1 MKKIKLLTITLIIV
15 LVTMVA
21 FFGVYVQKQNRMEDK
36 VRDYSYSMDLK
47 GARNVTLKVS
57 QENKITIKDSNGD
70 EVADSEDL
78 TDEEIAQNGYTKE
91 EIPYNSEETLTVEN
105 YKKSKEILE
114 KRLKAMDVQNYTIK
128 LNEQTGDIILELTED
143 ENTDSII
150 SNIGTTGKF
159 EIVDTQTNEVLMNNE
174 DIKLANVMYG
184 TGSSTGTTSSG
195 TTVYLNIEFTKEG
208 KQKLEDISNKYIS
221 TETDT
226 TEESTTEDVTS
237 EDVTSEEET
246 TTEKTITMKI
256 DDEEIMSTSF
266 DEPIR
271 TGKLQLSVGAA
282 TTDQETLQNSI
293 AQASSM
299 ATVLDTGNLPLKY
312 EVDGNEYVLSDITE
326 NQLQIVQYALIGIV
340 AIGLIVL
347 IIRYKSNGL
356 LGAISYV
363 GLAALFVLIIRYTN
377 VVLSIEGI
385 FAIAITLLLNYIFV
399 NKLLAKLKQNEVKK
413 ENVKQSIKETYKEFF
428 IKIIPICIMVITFC
442 FIKWIPISSFGMV
455 MFWGIALIAIYHISV
470 TNSLL
475 KIKASK

>member
-1 MKKIKLLTITLIIV
+1 MKKLHK
-15 LVTMVA
+15 
-21 FFGVYVQKQNRMEDK
+21 
-36 VRDYSYSMDLK
+36 
-47 GARNVTLKVS
+47 
-57 QENKITIKDSNGD
+57 
-70 EVADSEDL
+70 
-78 TDEEIAQNGYTKE
+78 NGYTKE

-150 SNIGTTGKF
+150 SNVGTAGKF
-159 EIVDTQTNEVLMNNE
+159 EIVDTQTNEVLMTNK

-184 TGSSTGTTSSG
+184 SGSSTGTTSSG

-208 KQKLEDISNKYIS
+208 KQKLEEISNKYIKS
-221 TETDT
+221 EDTGTDENT
-226 TEESTTEDVTS
+226 TENETS
-237 EDVTSEEET
+237 ENTTDET
-246 TTEKTITMKI
+246 TSEKTITMKI

-271 TGKLQLSVGAA
+271 TGKLQLSVGRA
-282 TTDQETLQNSI
+282 TTDQDTLQDSI
-293 AQASSM
+293 AKASSM

-312 EVDGNEYVLSDITE
+312 EVNGNEYVLSDITE

-385 FAIAITLLLNYIFV
+385 FAIAIILLLNYIFV

-413 ENVKQSIKETYKEFF
+413 ENVKQAIKETYKEFF

-455 MFWGIALIAIYHISV
+455 MFWGIALIAIYHISI

-475 KIKASK
+475 RIKASK

>member
-57 QENKITIKDSNGD
+57 QENKTIIKDSNGD

-159 EIVDTQTNEVLMNNE
+159 EIVDTQTNEVLMTNK

-184 TGSSTGTTSSG
+184 SGSSTGTTSSG

-208 KQKLEDISNKYIS
+208 KQKLEEISNKYIKS
-221 TETDT
+221 EDTGEDENT
-226 TEESTTEDVTS
+226 TENETS
-237 EDVTSEEET
+237 ENTTDET
-246 TTEKTITMKI
+246 TSEKTITMKI

-271 TGKLQLSVGAA
+271 TGKLQLSVGRA
-282 TTDQETLQNSI
+282 TTDQDTLQDSI
-293 AQASSM
+293 TQASSM

-312 EVDGNEYVLSDITE
+312 EVNGNEYVLSDITE

-385 FAIAITLLLNYIFV
+385 FAIAIILLLNYIFV

-413 ENVKQSIKETYKEFF
+413 ENVKQAIKETYKEFF

>member
-1 MKKIKLLTITLIIV
+1 MKKVKLLTITLIIV
-15 LVTMVA
+15 LVAMVA
-21 FFGVYVQKQNRMEDK
+21 FVGVYVQKQNRMEDK

-47 GARNVTLKVS
+47 GTRNVTLKVS
-57 QENKITIKDSNGD
+57 KENKTIIKDSNGN
-70 EVADSEDL
+70 EVADGEDL
-78 TDEEIAQNGYTKE
+78 TDEEISQNGYTKE
-91 EIPYNSEETLTVEN
+91 EIPYNSEEVLNVEN

-114 KRLKAMDVQNYTIK
+114 KRLEAMNVQNYVIK
-128 LNEQTGDIILELTED
+128 LNEQTGDIILELAED
-143 ENTDSII
+143 EKTDSII
-150 SNIGTTGKF
+150 SNVGTTGKF
-159 EIVDTQTNEVLMNNE
+159 EIVDTQTNEVLITNK

-184 TGSSTGTTSSG
+184 SGSSTGTTSSG

-208 KQKLEDISNKYIS
+208 KQKLEEISNKYIKS
-221 TETDT
+221 EDTGADENT
-226 TEESTTEDVTS
+226 TENETS
-237 EDVTSEEET
+237 ENTTDET
-246 TTEKTITMKI
+246 KNEKTITMKI

-271 TGKLQLSVGAA
+271 TGKLQLSVGRA
-282 TTDQETLQNSI
+282 TTDQDTLQDSI

-312 EVDGNEYVLSDITE
+312 EVDGNEYILSDITE
-326 NQLQIVQYALIGIV
+326 NELQIVQYALIGIV

-347 IIRYKSNGL
+347 IIRYKSTGL
-356 LGAISYV
+356 LGAISYI
-363 GLAALFVLIIRYTN
+363 GLVALFVLIIRYTN

-399 NKLLAKLKQNEVKK
+399 NKLLAKLKQSEVKK
-413 ENVKQSIKETYKEFF
+413 ENIKQAIKETYKEFF

-475 KIKASK
+475 RIKASK

>member
-1 MKKIKLLTITLIIV
+1 MKKVKLLTITLIIV
-15 LVTMVA
+15 LVAMVA
-21 FFGVYVQKQNRMEDK
+21 FVGVYVKKQNRMEDK

-47 GARNVTLKVS
+47 GTRNVTLKVS
-57 QENKITIKDSNGD
+57 KENKTTIKDSNGN
-70 EVADSEDL
+70 EVKNSENL
-78 TDEEIAQNGYTKE
+78 TDEEITQKGYTKE
-91 EIPYNSEETLTVEN
+91 ETPYNSEEALTVEN

-114 KRLKAMDVQNYTIK
+114 KRLEAMNVQNYVIK
-128 LNEQTGDIILELTED
+128 LNEQTGDIILELAED
-143 ENTDSII
+143 EKTDSII
-150 SNIGTTGKF
+150 SNVGTTGKF
-159 EIVDTQTNEVLMNNE
+159 EIVDTQTNEVLITNK

-184 TGSSTGTTSSG
+184 SGSSTGTTSSG

-208 KQKLEDISNKYIS
+208 KQKLEEISNKYIKS
-221 TETDT
+221 EDTGADENT
-226 TEESTTEDVTS
+226 TENETS
-237 EDVTSEEET
+237 ENTTDET
-246 TTEKTITMKI
+246 KNEKTITMKI

-271 TGKLQLSVGAA
+271 TGKLQLSVGRA
-282 TTDQETLQNSI
+282 TTDQDTLQDSI

-326 NQLQIVQYALIGIV
+326 NQLQIVQYAIIGIV

-363 GLAALFVLIIRYTN
+363 GLVALFVLIIRYTN

-399 NKLLAKLKQNEVKK
+399 NKLLAKLKQSEVKK
-413 ENVKQSIKETYKEFF
+413 ENIKQAIKETYKEFF

-475 KIKASK
+475 RIKASK

>member
-1 MKKIKLLTITLIIV
+1 MKKVKLLTITLIIV
-15 LVTMVA
+15 LVAMVA
-21 FFGVYVQKQNRMEDK
+21 FVGVYVKKQNRMEDK

-47 GARNVTLKVS
+47 GTRNVTLKVS
-57 QENKITIKDSNGD
+57 QENKTIIKDSNGD

-91 EIPYNSEETLTVEN
+91 EIPYNSEEALTVEN

-114 KRLKAMDVQNYTIK
+114 KRLKAMNVQNYVIK
-128 LNEQTGDIILELTED
+128 LNEQTGDIILELAED

-150 SNIGTTGKF
+150 SNVGTAGKF
-159 EIVDTQTNEVLMNNE
+159 EIVDTQTNEVLMTNK

-184 TGSSTGTTSSG
+184 SGSSTETTSSG

-208 KQKLEDISNKYIS
+208 KQKLEEISNKYIKS
-221 TETDT
+221 EDTGADENT
-226 TEESTTEDVTS
+226 TENETS
-237 EDVTSEEET
+237 ENTTDET
-246 TTEKTITMKI
+246 TSEKTITMKI

-271 TGKLQLSVGAA
+271 TGKLQLSVGRA
-282 TTDQETLQNSI
+282 TTDQDTLQDSI

-399 NKLLAKLKQNEVKK
+399 NKLLAKLKQSEVKK
-413 ENVKQSIKETYKEFF
+413 ENIKQAIKETYKEFF

-475 KIKASK
+475 RIKASK

>member
-1 MKKIKLLTITLIIV
+1 MKKVKLLTITLIIV
-15 LVTMVA
+15 LVAMVA

-47 GARNVTLKVS
+47 GTRNVTLKVS
-57 QENKITIKDSNGD
+57 QENKTIIKDSNGD

-91 EIPYNSEETLTVEN
+91 EIPYNSEEALTVEN

-114 KRLKAMDVQNYTIK
+114 KRLKAMNVQNYVIK
-128 LNEQTGDIILELTED
+128 LNEQTGDIILELAED

-150 SNIGTTGKF
+150 SNVGTAGKF
-159 EIVDTQTNEVLMNNE
+159 EIVDTQTNEVLMTNK

-184 TGSSTGTTSSG
+184 SGSSTGTTSSG

-208 KQKLEDISNKYIS
+208 KQKLEEISNKYIKS
-221 TETDT
+221 EDTGTDENT
-226 TEESTTEDVTS
+226 TENETS
-237 EDVTSEEET
+237 ENTTDET
-246 TTEKTITMKI
+246 TSEKTITMKI

-271 TGKLQLSVGAA
+271 TGKLQLSVGRA
-282 TTDQETLQNSI
+282 TTDQDTLQDSI
-293 AQASSM
+293 AKASSM

-312 EVDGNEYVLSDITE
+312 EVNGNEYVLSDITE

-385 FAIAITLLLNYIFV
+385 FAIAIILLLNYIFV

-413 ENVKQSIKETYKEFF
+413 ENVKQAIKETYKEFF

-455 MFWGIALIAIYHISV
+455 MFWGIALIAIYHISI

-475 KIKASK
+475 RIKASK

>member
-1 MKKIKLLTITLIIV
+1 MKKVKLLTITLIIV
-15 LVTMVA
+15 LVAMVA
-21 FFGVYVQKQNRMEDK
+21 FVGVYVQKQNRMEDK

-47 GARNVTLKVS
+47 GTRNVTLKVS
-57 QENKITIKDSNGD
+57 KENKTTIKDSNGN
-70 EVADSEDL
+70 EVKNSENL
-78 TDEEIAQNGYTKE
+78 TDEEITQKGYTKE
-91 EIPYNSEETLTVEN
+91 ETPYNSEEALTVEN

-114 KRLKAMDVQNYTIK
+114 KRLEAMNVQNYVIK
-128 LNEQTGDIILELTED
+128 LNEQTGDIILELAED
-143 ENTDSII
+143 EKTDSII
-150 SNIGTTGKF
+150 SNVGTTGKF
-159 EIVDTQTNEVLMNNE
+159 EIVDTQTNEVLITNK

-184 TGSSTGTTSSG
+184 SGSSTGTTSSG

-208 KQKLEDISNKYIS
+208 KQKLEEISNKYIKS
-221 TETDT
+221 EDTGADENT
-226 TEESTTEDVTS
+226 TENETS
-237 EDVTSEEET
+237 ENTTDET
-246 TTEKTITMKI
+246 KNEKTITMKI

-271 TGKLQLSVGAA
+271 TGKLQLSVGRA
-282 TTDQETLQNSI
+282 TTDQDTLQDSI

-326 NQLQIVQYALIGIV
+326 NQLQIVQYAIIGIV

-363 GLAALFVLIIRYTN
+363 GLVALFVLIIRYTN

-399 NKLLAKLKQNEVKK
+399 NKLLAKLKQSEVKK
-413 ENVKQSIKETYKEFF
+413 ENIKQAIKETYKEFF

-475 KIKASK
+475 RIKASK

>member
-1 MKKIKLLTITLIIV
+1 MKKVKLLTITLIIV
-15 LVTMVA
+15 LVAMVA
-21 FFGVYVQKQNRMEDK
+21 FVGVYVQKQNRMEDK

-47 GARNVTLKVS
+47 GTRNVTLKVS
-57 QENKITIKDSNGD
+57 KENKTTIKDSNGN
-70 EVADSEDL
+70 EVKNSENL
-78 TDEEIAQNGYTKE
+78 TDEEITQKGYTKE
-91 EIPYNSEETLTVEN
+91 ETPYNSEEALTVEN

-114 KRLKAMDVQNYTIK
+114 KRLEAMNVQNYVIK
-128 LNEQTGDIILELTED
+128 LNEQTGDIILELAED
-143 ENTDSII
+143 EKTDSII
-150 SNIGTTGKF
+150 SNVGTTGKF
-159 EIVDTQTNEVLMNNE
+159 EIVDTQTNEVLITNK

-184 TGSSTGTTSSG
+184 SGSSTGTTSSG

-208 KQKLEDISNKYIS
+208 KQKLEEISNKYIKS
-221 TETDT
+221 EDTGADENT
-226 TEESTTEDVTS
+226 TENETS
-237 EDVTSEEET
+237 ENTTDET
-246 TTEKTITMKI
+246 KNEKTITMKI

-271 TGKLQLSVGAA
+271 TGKLQLSVGRA
-282 TTDQETLQNSI
+282 TTDQDTLQDSI

-312 EVDGNEYVLSDITE
+312 EVNGNEYVLSDITE

-399 NKLLAKLKQNEVKK
+399 NKLLAKLKQSEVKK
-413 ENVKQSIKETYKEFF
+413 ENIKQAIKETYKEFF

-475 KIKASK
+475 RIKASK

>member
-1 MKKIKLLTITLIIV
+1 
-15 LVTMVA
+15 
-21 FFGVYVQKQNRMEDK
+21 
-36 VRDYSYSMDLK
+36 
-47 GARNVTLKVS
+47 
-57 QENKITIKDSNGD
+57 
-70 EVADSEDL
+70 
-78 TDEEIAQNGYTKE
+78 
-91 EIPYNSEETLTVEN
+91 
-105 YKKSKEILE
+105 
-114 KRLKAMDVQNYTIK
+114 
-128 LNEQTGDIILELTED
+128 
-143 ENTDSII
+143 
-150 SNIGTTGKF
+150 
-159 EIVDTQTNEVLMNNE
+159 
-174 DIKLANVMYG
+174 
-184 TGSSTGTTSSG
+184 
-195 TTVYLNIEFTKEG
+195 
-208 KQKLEDISNKYIS
+208 
-221 TETDT
+221 
-226 TEESTTEDVTS
+226 
-237 EDVTSEEET
+237 
-246 TTEKTITMKI
+246 MKI

-271 TGKLQLSVGAA
+271 TVKLQLSVGAA

-413 ENVKQSIKETYKEFF
+413 ENVKQAIKETYKEFF

>member
-1 MKKIKLLTITLIIV
+1 MKKVKLLTITLIIV
-15 LVTMVA
+15 LVAMVA
-21 FFGVYVQKQNRMEDK
+21 FVGVYVQKQNRMEDK

-47 GARNVTLKVS
+47 GTRNVTLKVS
-57 QENKITIKDSNGD
+57 QENKTIIKDSNGD

-91 EIPYNSEETLTVEN
+91 EIPYNSEEALTVEN

-114 KRLKAMDVQNYTIK
+114 KRLKAMNVQNYVIK
-128 LNEQTGDIILELTED
+128 LNEQTGDIILELAED

-150 SNIGTTGKF
+150 SNVGTAGKF
-159 EIVDTQTNEVLMNNE
+159 EIVDTQTNEVLMTNK

-184 TGSSTGTTSSG
+184 SGSSTGTTSSG

-208 KQKLEDISNKYIS
+208 KQKLEEISNKYIKS
-221 TETDT
+221 EDTGADENT
-226 TEESTTEDVTS
+226 TENETS
-237 EDVTSEEET
+237 ENTTDET
-246 TTEKTITMKI
+246 TSEKTITMKI

-271 TGKLQLSVGAA
+271 TGKLQLSVGRA
-282 TTDQETLQNSI
+282 TTDQDTLQDSI

-399 NKLLAKLKQNEVKK
+399 NKLLAKLKQSEVKK
-413 ENVKQSIKETYKEFF
+413 ENIKQAIKETYKEFF

-475 KIKASK
+475 RIKASK

>member
-1 MKKIKLLTITLIIV
+1 MKKVKLLTITLIIV
-15 LVTMVA
+15 LVAMVA
-21 FFGVYVQKQNRMEDK
+21 FVGVYVQKQNRMEDK

-47 GARNVTLKVS
+47 GTRNVTLKVS
-57 QENKITIKDSNGD
+57 QENKTIIKDSNGN
-70 EVADSEDL
+70 EVADGEDL
-78 TDEEIAQNGYTKE
+78 TDEEISQNGYTKE
-91 EIPYNSEETLTVEN
+91 EIPYNSEEVLNVEN

-114 KRLKAMDVQNYTIK
+114 KRLKAMNVQNYTIK
-128 LNEQTGDIILELTED
+128 VNEQTGDIILELTEN

-150 SNIGTTGKF
+150 SNIGTVGKF
-159 EIVDTQTNEVLMNNE
+159 EIVDTQTNEVLITNK

-184 TGSSTGTTSSG
+184 SGSSTGTTSSG

-208 KQKLEDISNKYIS
+208 KQKLEEISNKYIKS
-221 TETDT
+221 EDTGADENT
-226 TEESTTEDVTS
+226 TENETS
-237 EDVTSEEET
+237 ENTTDET
-246 TTEKTITMKI
+246 KNEKTITMKI

-271 TGKLQLSVGAA
+271 TGKLQLSVGRA
-282 TTDQETLQNSI
+282 TTDQDTLQDSI

-326 NQLQIVQYALIGIV
+326 NQLQIVQYAIIGIV

-363 GLAALFVLIIRYTN
+363 GLVALFVLIIRYTN

-399 NKLLAKLKQNEVKK
+399 NKLLAKLKQSEVKK
-413 ENVKQSIKETYKEFF
+413 ENIKQAIKETYKEFF

-475 KIKASK
+475 RIKASK

>member
-246 TTEKTITMKI
+246 TT
-256 DDEEIMSTSF
+256 
-266 DEPIR
+266 
-271 TGKLQLSVGAA
+271 
-282 TTDQETLQNSI
+282 
-293 AQASSM
+293 
-299 ATVLDTGNLPLKY
+299 
-312 EVDGNEYVLSDITE
+312 
-326 NQLQIVQYALIGIV
+326 
-340 AIGLIVL
+340 
-347 IIRYKSNGL
+347 
-356 LGAISYV
+356 
-363 GLAALFVLIIRYTN
+363 
-377 VVLSIEGI
+377 
-385 FAIAITLLLNYIFV
+385 
-399 NKLLAKLKQNEVKK
+399 
-413 ENVKQSIKETYKEFF
+413 
-428 IKIIPICIMVITFC
+428 
-442 FIKWIPISSFGMV
+442 
-455 MFWGIALIAIYHISV
+455 
-470 TNSLL
+470 
-475 KIKASK
+475 

>member
-1 MKKIKLLTITLIIV
+1 MKKVKLLTITLIIV
-15 LVTMVA
+15 LVAMVA

-47 GARNVTLKVS
+47 GTRNVTLKVS
-57 QENKITIKDSNGD
+57 QENKTIIKDSNGD

-91 EIPYNSEETLTVEN
+91 EIPYNSEEALTVEN

-114 KRLKAMDVQNYTIK
+114 KRLKAMNVQNYVIK
-128 LNEQTGDIILELTED
+128 LNEQTGDIILELAED

-150 SNIGTTGKF
+150 SNVGTAGKF
-159 EIVDTQTNEVLMNNE
+159 EIVDTQTNEVLMTNK

-184 TGSSTGTTSSG
+184 SGSSTGTTSSG

-208 KQKLEDISNKYIS
+208 KQKLEEISNKYIKS
-221 TETDT
+221 EDTGTDENT
-226 TEESTTEDVTS
+226 TENETS
-237 EDVTSEEET
+237 ENTTDET
-246 TTEKTITMKI
+246 TSEKTITMKI

-271 TGKLQLSVGAA
+271 TGKLQLSVGRA
-282 TTDQETLQNSI
+282 TTDQDTLQDSI
-293 AQASSM
+293 AKASSM

-312 EVDGNEYVLSDITE
+312 EVNGNEYVLSDITE

-385 FAIAITLLLNYIFV
+385 FAIAIILLLNYIFV

-413 ENVKQSIKETYKEFF
+413 ENVKQAIKETYKEFF

-475 KIKASK
+475 RIKASK

>member
-47 GARNVTLKVS
+47 GTRNVTLKVS
-57 QENKITIKDSNGD
+57 QENKTIIKDSNGD

-159 EIVDTQTNEVLMNNE
+159 EIVDTQTNEVLMTNK

-184 TGSSTGTTSSG
+184 SGSSTGTTSSG

-208 KQKLEDISNKYIS
+208 KQKLEEISNKYIKS
-221 TETDT
+221 EDTGEDENT
-226 TEESTTEDVTS
+226 TENETS
-237 EDVTSEEET
+237 ENTTDET
-246 TTEKTITMKI
+246 TSEKTITMKI

-271 TGKLQLSVGAA
+271 TGKLQLSVGRA
-282 TTDQETLQNSI
+282 TTDQDTLQDSI
-293 AQASSM
+293 TQASSM

-312 EVDGNEYVLSDITE
+312 EVNGNEYVLSDITE

-385 FAIAITLLLNYIFV
+385 FAIAIILLLNYIFV

-413 ENVKQSIKETYKEFF
+413 ENVKQAIKETYKEFF

>member
-1 MKKIKLLTITLIIV
+1 MKKTKLLTITLIIV
-15 LVTMVA
+15 LVAMVA

-57 QENKITIKDSNGD
+57 QENKTIIKDSNGD

-159 EIVDTQTNEVLMNNE
+159 EIVDTQTNEVLMTNK

-184 TGSSTGTTSSG
+184 SGSSTGTTSSG

-208 KQKLEDISNKYIS
+208 KQKLEEISNKYIKS
-221 TETDT
+221 EDTGEDENT
-226 TEESTTEDVTS
+226 TENETS
-237 EDVTSEEET
+237 ENTTDET
-246 TTEKTITMKI
+246 TSEKTITMKI

-271 TGKLQLSVGAA
+271 TGKLQLSVGRA
-282 TTDQETLQNSI
+282 TTDQDTLQDSI
-293 AQASSM
+293 TQASSM

-312 EVDGNEYVLSDITE
+312 EVNGNEYVLSDITE

-385 FAIAITLLLNYIFV
+385 FAIAIILLLNYIFV

-413 ENVKQSIKETYKEFF
+413 ENVKQAIKETYKEFF

>member
-1 MKKIKLLTITLIIV
+1 MKKVKLLTITLIIV
-15 LVTMVA
+15 LVAMVA
-21 FFGVYVQKQNRMEDK
+21 FVGVYVQKQNRMEDE

-47 GARNVTLKVS
+47 GTRNVTLKVS
-57 QENKITIKDSNGD
+57 QENKTIIKDSNGD

-91 EIPYNSEETLTVEN
+91 EIPYNSEEALTVEN

-114 KRLKAMDVQNYTIK
+114 KRLKAMNVQNYVIK
-128 LNEQTGDIILELTED
+128 LNEQTGDIILELAED

-150 SNIGTTGKF
+150 SNVGTAGKF
-159 EIVDTQTNEVLMNNE
+159 EIIDTQTNEVLMTNK

-184 TGSSTGTTSSG
+184 SGSSTETTSSG

-208 KQKLEDISNKYIS
+208 KQKLEEISNKYIKS
-221 TETDT
+221 EDTGADENT
-226 TEESTTEDVTS
+226 TENETS
-237 EDVTSEEET
+237 ENTTDET
-246 TTEKTITMKI
+246 TSEKTITMKI

-271 TGKLQLSVGAA
+271 TGKLQLSVGRA
-282 TTDQETLQNSI
+282 TTDQDTLQDSI

-399 NKLLAKLKQNEVKK
+399 NKLLAKLKQSEVKK
-413 ENVKQSIKETYKEFF
+413 ENIKQAIKETYKEFF

-475 KIKASK
+475 RIKASK

>member
-1 MKKIKLLTITLIIV
+1 MKKVKLLTITLIIV
-15 LVTMVA
+15 LVAMVA
-21 FFGVYVQKQNRMEDK
+21 FVGVYVQKQNRMEDK

-47 GARNVTLKVS
+47 GTRNVTLKVS
-57 QENKITIKDSNGD
+57 QENKTIIKDSNGD

-91 EIPYNSEETLTVEN
+91 EIPYNSEEALTVEN

-114 KRLKAMDVQNYTIK
+114 KRLKAMNVQNYVIK
-128 LNEQTGDIILELTED
+128 LNEQTGDIILELAED

-150 SNIGTTGKF
+150 SNVGTAGKF
-159 EIVDTQTNEVLMNNE
+159 EIVDTQTNEVLMTNK

-184 TGSSTGTTSSG
+184 SGSSTGTTSSG

-208 KQKLEDISNKYIS
+208 KQKLEEISNKYIKS
-221 TETDT
+221 EDTGTDENT
-226 TEESTTEDVTS
+226 TENETS
-237 EDVTSEEET
+237 ENTTDET
-246 TTEKTITMKI
+246 TSEKTITMKI

-271 TGKLQLSVGAA
+271 TGKLQLSVGRA
-282 TTDQETLQNSI
+282 TTDQDTLQDSI
-293 AQASSM
+293 AKASSM

-312 EVDGNEYVLSDITE
+312 EVNRNEYVLSDITE

-399 NKLLAKLKQNEVKK
+399 NKLLAKLKQSEVKK
-413 ENVKQSIKETYKEFF
+413 ENIKQAIKETYKEFF

-475 KIKASK
+475 RIKASK